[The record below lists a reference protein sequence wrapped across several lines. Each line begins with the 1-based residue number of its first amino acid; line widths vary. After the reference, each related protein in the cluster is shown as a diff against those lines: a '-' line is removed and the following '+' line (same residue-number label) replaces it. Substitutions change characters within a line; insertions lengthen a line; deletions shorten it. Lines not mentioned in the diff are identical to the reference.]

1 MLRNVA
7 WASVESC
14 KGVLFGFSFPVS
26 PSFFLTKC
34 RGIRKSKS
42 LLHIEAQIQKG
53 KISTKDAAGT

>member
-1 MLRNVA
+1 M
-7 WASVESC
+7 
-14 KGVLFGFSFPVS
+14 GFSAEMKTGFVWFFFTCFPHF
-26 PSFFLTKC
+26 FFLTKY